1 MIHKKSVKKQKK
13 NQNQNLIEKL
23 SAYTWGVGVEHEVHL
38 FHAPKAADVLGSQSK
53 PITDVTLFDGE
64 SALRRVFDA
73 YQKGTLKL
81 TDDEYKFLKTIPF
94 EATGR
99 RCNNQWVIKKVP
111 FNMPEFITYD
121 PFCNVRQEKLLN
133 SYATLTT
140 RSKDLFIEII
150 QREPITREIIK
161 KNGSLIQYPTGMTRY
176 LKCPKNGSTPNYT
189 FLKKRGTKEPVT
201 QPEYVGSYHITFTL
215 PHTDNTTKEEFTAMH
230 QNFANQLQWIEPLL
244 LASYF
249 SQDQFACGSKEDRVR
264 GSFRV
269 MIIGWGNFAGT
280 DVRLFDEG
288 IGRYSKSRSIPWRK
302 GLKLYEYEKL
312 KPCIPP
318 SPAALAEGA
327 QTTLSSDF
335 RTFGSTDP
343 ERPEHRQSGVGMTKP
358 NGVEFRIFDHF
369 QDNLYLEPLTEL
381 IGIVAENSRVTK
393 TNKYVYQ
400 NKFWIEAMHQIM
412 RNGHKARL
420 PIPYVK
426 LLNMTLGIRIPV
438 RSYTAYDL
446 FREVVIKLY
455 EKNYYGDWFK
465 IFDPRLLKGSTK
477 NLPKKVAVTIPQ
489 INRNSY
495 ELSLMMKLN
504 RKPALLRAFNR
515 MSRAMNQILEETNRA
530 NGSIH
535 HPTIIPFADF
545 QKMVGKYMGKVWLR
559 EADDLAYFH
568 ETHHLFID
576 KDPIGNITA
585 LKMIRKIPIY
595 RNLNTKIINMYDV
608 KHSKLNE
615 YLLRD
620 MTSVTVAK

>member
-1 MIHKKSVKKQKK
+1 MIHKKSLKKSIKK
-13 NQNQNLIEKL
+13 QNLIEKF
-23 SAYTWGVGVEHEVHL
+23 APYTWGVGIEHEVHL
-38 FHAPKAADVLGSQSK
+38 FHAPKVGAASGPDSK

-81 TDDEYKFLKTIPF
+81 TDDEYRFLKTVPF

-121 PFCNVRQEKLLN
+121 PFCNVRQEKHLN
-133 SYATLTT
+133 SYAGLTT
-140 RSKDLFIEII
+140 QSKDLFIEII
-150 QREPITREIIK
+150 KREPITREIIK
-161 KNGSLIQYPTGMTRY
+161 KNGPLIQYPTGMTRY

-215 PHTDNTTKEEFTAMH
+215 PHTDETSKEEFTQIH

-280 DVRLFDEG
+280 DVRLFDQG
-288 IGRYSKSRSIPWRK
+288 IGRYSKSRTIPWRK

-369 QDNLYLEPLTEL
+369 QDHLYLEPLTEL

-393 TNKYVYQ
+393 TTKYVYH
-400 NKFWIEAMHQIM
+400 NKYWIESMHQIM
-412 RNGHKARL
+412 RNGYKARL

-426 LLNMTLGIRIPV
+426 LLNLTLGIRVPV

-455 EKNYYGDWFK
+455 EKNYYGDWSK
-465 IFDPRLLKGSTK
+465 IFNPILLTIPENRLPAQQT
-477 NLPKKVAVTIPQ
+477 VTIPQ

-504 RKPALLRAFNR
+504 RKPALLRAFNK
-515 MSRAMNQILEETNRA
+515 MSRALNTLLEARNSSTSP
-530 NGSIH
+530 SIH
-535 HPTIIPFADF
+535 HPVIVSFPDF
-545 QKMVGKYMGKVWLR
+545 QKMVVKYMGKVWLR

-568 ETHHLFID
+568 ETHHTLLE
-576 KDPIGNITA
+576 KNKIGEITA
-585 LKMIRKIPIY
+585 LKLIKKIPIY
-595 RNLNTKIINMYDV
+595 RNLNKKIINMYDV
-608 KHSKLNE
+608 NHSRLNE

-620 MTSVTVAK
+620 IMPIMVKK